1 MKLYNTLTRGK
12 QEFVPIKEGE
22 VKIYACGPTVYDYIH
37 VGNARMA
44 CVFDVLR
51 RYLEYRGYRVTFALN
66 YTDVD
71 DKIINRAKN
80 EGVEFDV
87 ISRRFIDEYVTD
99 TNGLGILPATVNP
112 RVSENMDGIIE
123 IISILVQKG
132 YAYVTDGDVWFET
145 GSFAEYGKLSGMPLE
160 ELEAGARIE
169 IDEQK
174 KNPTDFA
181 LWKAAKPGEP
191 YWDSPWGKGR
201 PGWHIECSAM
211 ARRYLGDTIDIH
223 CGGQDLI
230 FPHHENEI
238 AQSECANGVKF
249 ANYWVHNGHVNIENK
264 KMAKSKG
271 NFFTVREAAQE
282 FGYEPLRFMLISS
295 HYRSPMNYSA
305 EIINQSRSA
314 MERMR
319 VFKDKLNFAIKTAG
333 SVPNSN
339 TRLLEITDECRNQ
352 FIAAMEDDCNT
363 ADAIAAIFSLIK
375 DVNIIL
381 DGGSLPEKSLLEAT
395 KSVFDE
401 LCGVLGIMPQ
411 EEEQDIADE
420 VEELVKKRTQARQDK
435 DYSLADSLRD
445 QINALGYIIEETK
458 QGTRVVKR

>member
-1 MKLYNTLTRGK
+1 
-12 QEFVPIKEGE
+12 
-22 VKIYACGPTVYDYIH
+22 
-37 VGNARMA
+37 MA